1 MSGPVIVNDWTEK
14 YRPKDIDS
22 MEGNQ
27 NQLDKIRAW
36 LDKWK
41 DGKIPKKRG
50 ILLSGPPGV
59 GKTTLARAAANEK
72 GWTIIELNASAERNA
87 AAIRSTATR
96 SSQHISLDNFSETG
110 FETAKTIILL
120 DEVDHLSGGFS
131 KISDEKINISIEGN
145 EKKIKGDKG
154 GKGELINLL
163 KTTNHPIIM
172 TCNDTMRLWG
182 NSNWRANR
190 DRVFRLSQ

>member
-1 MSGPVIVNDWTEK
+1 MTPIKGHSVNEGEAFHDWTEK
-14 YRPKDIDS
+14 YRPKDINE

-27 NQLDKIRAW
+27 NQLEKIIKW
-36 LDKWK
+36 LDKWEY
-41 DGKIPKKRG
+41 GKIPKKRG

-59 GKTTLARAAANEK
+59 GKTTLARAIANEK
-72 GWTIIELNASAERNA
+72 DWAIIEMNASAERNA

-96 SSQHISLDNFSETG
+96 SSQHISLDIFSKG
-110 FETAKTIILL
+110 GMKSGKTLILL

-131 KISDEKINISIEGN
+131 QISDEKINISIEEEN
-145 EKKIKGDKG
+145 KKIKGDKG

-172 TCNDTMRLWG
+172 TCNDPMRLWG
-182 NSNWRANR
+182 NTN
-190 DRVFRLSQ
+190 QI